1 LRDPNKNCKILQ
13 RGVFR
18 LTKAFIAVKQRVLF

>member
-1 LRDPNKNCKILQ
+1 
-13 RGVFR
+13 VFR

>member
-1 LRDPNKNCKILQ
+1 VENCKILQ